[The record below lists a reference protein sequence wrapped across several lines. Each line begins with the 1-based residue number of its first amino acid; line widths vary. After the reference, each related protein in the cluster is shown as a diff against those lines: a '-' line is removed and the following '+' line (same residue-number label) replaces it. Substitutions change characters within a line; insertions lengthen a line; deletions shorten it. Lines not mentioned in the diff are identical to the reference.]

1 MWGALMNLSKGYE
14 VSAYATEW
22 AGETTAE
29 MSEKQL
35 EAFNAMAVG
44 MQGGASGI
52 VNAIKGIV
60 IAEMLKALAT
70 STMPFL
76 AKLVMMMVTVG
87 AVEAVF
93 SKFMKGTKG
102 YAEGG
107 RIGTEGGIV
116 GEKGPE
122 YFAPA
127 KPGTIIPLTG
137 AGAGL
142 RPVEIVIAPS
152 FHVDAV
158 DEYSVKRFIE
168 EKGAPAL
175 IEMLRNKRMLD
186 EFQRALG
193 V

>member
-1 MWGALMNLSKGYE
+1 MISYFENIAIAALLKWVMSTIPFPANLIM
-14 VSAYATEW
+14 AP
-22 AGETTAE
+22 
-29 MSEKQL
+29 
-35 EAFNAMAVG
+35 FAM
-44 MQGGASGI
+44 
-52 VNAIKGIV
+52 
-60 IAEMLKALAT
+60 IAAKKLFEGLK
-70 STMPFL
+70 SF
-76 AKLVMMMVTVG
+76 
-87 AVEAVF
+87 E
-93 SKFMKGTKG
+93 
-102 YAEGG
+102 EGG
-107 RIGTEGGIV
+107 RIGREGGIV